1 VTSLYARVFLSF
13 WAVMIAI
20 VAGAIVVT
28 GLVLTQRAEELPR
41 VSTQLVREAAAALRE
56 GGEPRLVEWLKT
68 ARVDVPGVSVLVFDS
83 DGRELLGR
91 RLPRWLEQR
100 VRRDAGEPTPGEPT
114 PGGPGPGELSRSERS
129 AADEP
134 GYADADHWRDREM
147 YWLPDGIALALPEF
161 APPPGTPLGV
171 RILAPQPVPVLVTP
185 DGREYGILVLP
196 PISRL
201 GPFGIPETRWAVFL
215 LALVVTGVASWLLT
229 RSITAPVGALGAAT
243 RALAAGDLD
252 ARVHGTVGERRDEL
266 GVLARDFDAMA
277 ARLRELL
284 HGKER
289 LLRDIS
295 HELRS
300 PLARMRVALGLA
312 RQPGADQ
319 ARQLDRLEAE
329 AERLDALIGH
339 VLHLSRLDA
348 RATRLR
354 RDPVELGELVDGI
367 ARDAAYEAQAR
378 GVRVVWHA
386 PEAPVR
392 VLGDP
397 PLLASAVE
405 NVVRNAVRYTA
416 DGTAVEIAVVADAA
430 FARVTVRDRGPGV
443 PESELGR
450 IFEPFYR
457 VTESRDRDS
466 GGDGIG
472 LAITSRVLA
481 AHDGTARAAN
491 RAGGGL
497 EVTLEVPLA

>member
-13 WAVMIAI
+13 WAVTVAI

-28 GLVLTQRAEELPR
+28 GLVLTQRAADLPR

-56 GGEPRLVEWLKT
+56 GGEPRLVEWLQG
-68 ARVDVPGVSVLVFDS
+68 ARTSVPGVQVLVFDA

-91 RLPRWLEQR
+91 RLPAWLEQR
-100 VRRDAGEPTPGEPT
+100 VRLRADESGAAEPA
-114 PGGPGPGELSRSERS
+114 
-129 AADEP
+129 AADDP
-134 GYADADHWRDREM
+134 AYADGEYWRDREM
-147 YWLPDGIALALPEF
+147 YSLPDGIALALPEF
-161 APPPGTPLGV
+161 APPPGAPLGV

-196 PISRL
+196 PSSRF

-215 LALVVTGVASWLLT
+215 LALAVTGIASWLLT

-243 RALAAGDLD
+243 RALAAGDLE
-252 ARVHGTVGERRDEL
+252 ARVSGSVGQRRDEL

-284 HGKER
+284 QGKER

-312 RQPGADQ
+312 RQPGADE
-319 ARQLDRLEAE
+319 ARQLERLEAE
-329 AERLDALIGH
+329 IERLDALIGH
-339 VLHLSRLDA
+339 VLHLSRLDV

-354 RDPVELGELVDGI
+354 RDPVDLGELVDGI
-367 ARDAAYEAQAR
+367 ARDAAFEAQAR
-378 GVRVVWHA
+378 GVRVDWQA
-386 PEAPVR
+386 PEALVR

-416 DGTAVEIAVVADAA
+416 DGTAVEIAVRAAGGRAIVA
-430 FARVTVRDRGPGV
+430 VGDRGPGV
-443 PESELGR
+443 PASELPR

-472 LAITSRVLA
+472 LAITARVLA
-481 AHDGTARAAN
+481 AHDGTARATN
-491 RAGGGL
+491 RPDGGL
-497 EVTLEVPLA
+497 EVVLELPVA

>member
-83 DGRELLGR
+83 EGRELLGR

-100 VRRDAGEPTPGEPT
+100 VRRDAGEPGDVET
-114 PGGPGPGELSRSERS
+114 
-129 AADEP
+129 
-134 GYADADHWRDREM
+134 DHWRDREM
-147 YWLPDGIALALPEF
+147 YSLPDGIALALPEF

-252 ARVHGTVGERRDEL
+252 ARVRGTVGERRDEL

-284 HGKER
+284 QGKER

-329 AERLDALIGH
+329 TERLDALIGH

-378 GVRVVWHA
+378 GVRVDWRA

-416 DGTAVEIAVVADAA
+416 DGSAVEIDVGADAGR
-430 FARVTVRDRGPGV
+430 ARVTVRDRGPGV
-443 PESELGR
+443 PESELAR

-491 RAGGGL
+491 RPGGGL
-497 EVTLEVPLA
+497 EVVLEVPLG

>member
-1 VTSLYARVFLSF
+1 MTSLYTRVFLSF

-68 ARVDVPGVSVLVFDS
+68 ARAEVPGVRVLVFDS
-83 DGRELLGR
+83 EGRELLGR

-100 VRRDAGEPTPGEPT
+100 VRQHVE
-114 PGGPGPGELSRSERS
+114 
-129 AADEP
+129 EP
-134 GYADADHWRDREM
+134 GFGEGEYWRDREM
-147 YWLPDGIALALPEF
+147 YSLPDGIALALPEF

-196 PISRL
+196 PSSRF

-252 ARVHGTVGERRDEL
+252 ARVSGKVGHRRDEL

-284 HGKER
+284 QAKER

-300 PLARMRVALGLA
+300 PLARMRVALGIA

-329 AERLDALIGH
+329 TERLDALIGH

-354 RDPVELGELVDGI
+354 RDVVDLGELVDGI
-367 ARDAAYEAQAR
+367 ARDAAFEAQAR
-378 GVRVVWHA
+378 GVHVEWRV
-386 PEAPVR
+386 PDAPVR

-397 PLLASAVE
+397 QLLASAVE
-405 NVVRNAVRYTA
+405 NVVRNAVRYTS
-416 DGTAVEIAVVADAA
+416 DGTAVEIAVGADAGRA
-430 FARVTVRDRGPGV
+430 HVRVRDRGPGV
-443 PESELGR
+443 PASELER

-457 VTESRDRDS
+457 VTESRGRDT

-472 LAITSRVLA
+472 LAITSRVFT
-481 AHDGTARAAN
+481 AHDGTARATN
-491 RAGGGL
+491 RPDGGL
-497 EVTLEVPLA
+497 EVTLELPAA

>member
-1 VTSLYARVFLSF
+1 MTSLYARVFLSF

-20 VAGAIVVT
+20 VAGAVVVT

-41 VSTQLVREAAAALRE
+41 VSNQLVREAAAALRE
-56 GGEPRLVEWLKT
+56 GGEPRLVEWLQT
-68 ARVDVPGVSVLVFDS
+68 ARVDVSGMRVLVFDA

-100 VRRDAGEPTPGEPT
+100 VRRPAEEP
-114 PGGPGPGELSRSERS
+114 
-129 AADEP
+129 A
-134 GYADADHWRDREM
+134 YADGEYWRDREM
-147 YWLPDGIALALPEF
+147 YSLPDGIALALPEF

-171 RILAPQPVPVLVTP
+171 RVLAPQPVPVLVTP

-196 PISRL
+196 PSNRF

-215 LALVVTGVASWLLT
+215 LALAVTGVASWLLT

-252 ARVHGTVGERRDEL
+252 ARVSGAVASRGDEL

-284 HGKER
+284 QGKER

-300 PLARMRVALGLA
+300 PLARMQVALGLA

-319 ARQLDRLEAE
+319 ARQLERLETE

-367 ARDAAYEAQAR
+367 ARDAAFEAQAR
-378 GVRVVWHA
+378 GVRVEWHA
-386 PEAPVR
+386 PDPPVR

-397 PLLASAVE
+397 QLLASAVE
-405 NVVRNAVRYTA
+405 NVVRNAVRYTG
-416 DGTAVEIAVVADAA
+416 DGTAVEIAVRAA
-430 FARVTVRDRGPGV
+430 AGRATVTVRDRGPGV
-443 PESELGR
+443 PASELPR

-457 VTESRDRDS
+457 VTESRDRDT

-491 RAGGGL
+491 RADGGL
-497 EVTLEVPLA
+497 EVVLELPLA